1 MTDLG
6 LGPSFVGLLASLW
19 SQSAMSESLRIG
31 VHPSERTVLVTTG
44 PFRRVRNPIYSAMLL
59 YVVGVAALIPVAR
72 ASSLSGFSR
81 SQSTC
86 TCAWSRSLIWRR
98 ATVAPTPAMQ
108 RVWAASFRGSASSIR
123 QPLEPRR
130 SASERWLGE
139 CLKPSWARGVSRPAP
154 GRTAAHHAYVEVPT
168 FDDDRWSPRRT

>member
-81 SQSTC
+81 SQSY
-86 TCAWSRSLIWRR
+86 L
-98 ATVAPTPAMQ
+98 
-108 RVWAASFRGSASSIR
+108 AASHG
-123 QPLEPRR
+123 R
-130 SASERWLGE
+130 SYTSYA
-139 CLKPSWARGVSRPAP
+139 ARVGRFVPGVGKFNPP
-154 GRTAAHHAYVEVPT
+154 TA
-168 FDDDRWSPRRT
+168 